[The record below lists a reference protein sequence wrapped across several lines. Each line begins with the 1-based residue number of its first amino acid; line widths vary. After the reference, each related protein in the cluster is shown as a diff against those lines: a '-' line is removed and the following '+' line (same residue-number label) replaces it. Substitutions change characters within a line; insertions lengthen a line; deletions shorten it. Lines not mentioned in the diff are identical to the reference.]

1 VPKVDLTKID
11 KETIEKIK
19 RVIIEF
25 GAPIIPFTMLF
36 QALGLNGIT
45 GVDYAALSGLITA
58 CAVELGYQV
67 EKVGRFIILR
77 RREKAAGKVESTP
90 VEKKKEK

>member
-1 VPKVDLTKID
+1 VRILAKKLDLTKID

-25 GAPIIPFTMLF
+25 GAPIIPLTFLF
-36 QALGLNGIT
+36 QILGYSGVV

-67 EKVGRFIILR
+67 ERVGRFIVLR
-77 RREKAAGKVESTP
+77 
-90 VEKKKEK
+90 KKQKEKT